1 MMRISKDF
9 KRNIMLRKF
18 HNPGFLHFFKLTKYR
33 ILKKALK
40 HQSGRIIHFLH
51 ISITSGVARVM
62 KRRGTKRTPKA
73 RDSYG
78 GLAFSG
84 GFIDN
89 LKSTDR

>member
-1 MMRISKDF
+1 MMRISKDL
-9 KRNIMLRKF
+9 KRNITLRKF

-40 HQSGRIIHFLH
+40 HQSGRIISFFTYT
-51 ISITSGVARVM
+51 ITSGVARVM
-62 KRRGTKRTPKA
+62 KRRGAKRTPKA
-73 RDSYG
+73 RDFYG

-84 GFIDN
+84 RFIDN